1 MPETASFDSAG
12 FDSAGFD
19 SAAVTLGDLTFDV
32 RVAGPA
38 DGPPIILLHGF
49 PQTSRCWN
57 TVGAELAGDGMR
69 VLLPD
74 QRGYSPGARPPEVE
88 DYRIHHLRSDVL
100 GILDAFGVDDAHIVG
115 HDWGSSVA
123 WHVAAHHPARVRSL
137 TALSIPHL
145 AAFGQALREDDD
157 QKARSTYF
165 SLFREAGKAEH
176 VLLADD
182 AHLLRTLYGEG
193 VATDAIDEYVRVFRE
208 PGALT
213 AALDWYRAM
222 TPATGDLPPV
232 EVPTTY
238 IWSTD
243 DAAVG
248 RFAAELCSDF
258 VDADYTFEVL
268 DGVSHWVPDEAPGAV
283 TAAIRAQVRQGR

>member
-1 MPETASFDSAG
+1 MPETVACDSAG
-12 FDSAGFD
+12 FEST
-19 SAAVTLGDLTFDV
+19 AVTLGDLTFDV
-32 RVAGPA
+32 RSAGPN
-38 DGPPIILLHGF
+38 DGPPIVLLHGF

-57 TVGAELAGDGMR
+57 AVAEELVRNGMR

-74 QRGYSPGARPPEVE
+74 QRGYSPGARPTAVT
-88 DYRIHHLRSDVL
+88 DYRIDHLRADVL
-100 GILDAFGVDDAHIVG
+100 GILDAFDVHDAHIVG

-145 AAFGQALREDDD
+145 AAFGAALREDED

-182 AHLLRTLYGEG
+182 AHRLRALYGEG
-193 VATDAIDEYVRVFRE
+193 VAADAVDEYVRVLRR

-213 AALDWYRAM
+213 ATLNWYRAM
-222 TPATGDLPPV
+222 TPDTGALPPV
-232 EVPTTY
+232 KVPTTY

-248 RFAAELCSDF
+248 RFAAELCGHY

-268 DGVSHWVPDEAPGAV
+268 DGVSHWIPDEAPGAV
-283 TAAIRAQVRQGR
+283 TAAIGHQVGQSR

>member
-1 MPETASFDSAG
+1 MPETAASESAG
-12 FDSAGFD
+12 FA

-38 DGPPIILLHGF
+38 DGPPILLLHGF

-57 TVGAELAGDGMR
+57 AVAAGLAGDGMR

-74 QRGYSPGARPPEVE
+74 QRGYSPGARPSGVTAYTI
-88 DYRIHHLRSDVL
+88 DHLSADAL
-100 GILDAFGVDDAHIVG
+100 GILDAFDIDDAHIVG

-123 WHVAAHHPARVRSL
+123 WHVAAHHPERVRTL

-145 AAFGQALREDDD
+145 AAFGMALRGNDD

-165 SLFREAGKAEH
+165 SLFREAGKAED

-182 AHLLRTLYGEG
+182 AHRLRALYGHAVPSDA
-193 VATDAIDEYVRVFRE
+193 VAEYVRALRE

-213 AALDWYRAM
+213 AALNWYRAM
-222 TPATGDLPPV
+222 TADTGRLPPV
-232 EVPTTY
+232 KIPTTY

-248 RFAAELCSDF
+248 RFAAELCGDF
-258 VDADYTFEVL
+258 VDADYTFEAL
-268 DGVSHWVPDEAPGAV
+268 DGVSHWIPDEAPGAV
-283 TAAIRAQVRQGR
+283 TTAIGTRVRQGR

>member
-1 MPETASFDSAG
+1 MPETAAFDSAG
-12 FDSAGFD
+12 FEST
-19 SAAVTLGDLTFDV
+19 AVRLGDLTFDV
-32 RVAGPA
+32 RFAGPA
-38 DGPPIILLHGF
+38 DGPPIVLLHGF

-57 TVGAELAGDGMR
+57 AVAEELAGNGMR

-74 QRGYSPGARPPEVE
+74 QRGYSPGARPTEVAE
-88 DYRIHHLRSDVL
+88 YRIDHLRADVL

-145 AAFGQALREDDD
+145 AAFGLALREDDD

-182 AHLLRTLYGEG
+182 AHRLRALYGEG
-193 VATDAIDEYVRVFRE
+193 VAIDAIDEYVRVLRL

-213 AALDWYRAM
+213 ATLNWYRAM
-222 TPATGDLPPV
+222 TPGTGDLPPV
-232 EVPTTY
+232 KVPTTY
-238 IWSTD
+238 VWSTG

-248 RFAAELCSDF
+248 RFAAELCGDH

-268 DGVSHWVPDEAPGAV
+268 DGVSHWIPDEAPGAV
-283 TAAIRAQVRQGR
+283 TAAISAQVGQRR